1 VVKIEKKDVAI
12 NLGIYPDLRG
22 SRGMCLEQ
30 GLLSTLREHALN
42 SAEALDSSHA
52 GSGYLSSI

>member
-1 VVKIEKKDVAI
+1 MVKIEKKDVAI

-30 GLLSTLREHALN
+30 GLLST
-42 SAEALDSSHA
+42 AEALDSSHA